1 MAARGRLKPFLLL
14 VLLFALF
21 RPIGAAIAAEPGAIE
36 RDLVVTVQGEE
47 RHVSLDEALTLLNVP
62 SVSIALIDEGR
73 IAFARAYGQDATPT
87 TLYQAASLSK
97 FVAAIG
103 AMRLVENG
111 TLKLDEDVN
120 ETLTSWTV
128 PTNEF
133 DSTHKVTL
141 RGLLSMTGGI
151 GVPGFLGYAVGA
163 PLPTLAQILDGA
175 PPANSPPVTVIAV
188 PGSAYH
194 YSGGGYEIAEALM
207 QDATGK
213 PFPQLMRELV
223 LDPMGMT
230 NSSFDQPP
238 NAALMARATSGHFGD
253 GKELPGRFHLFP
265 EHAAAG
271 LWSTPT
277 DLAKL
282 LVQLAHT
289 WQGFSSIFLH
299 RRTLQEMLTPQNG
312 GPYGLGAAVAG
323 DGASLVLMKRG
334 QNIGYQGY
342 LILYPATGQ
351 GMVVMTNSD
360 NGSKLAE
367 ALIKRAA
374 AAYDWPDL
382 PPLAD

>member
-1 MAARGRLKPFLLL
+1 MAANGGLKCVLLL
-14 VLLFALF
+14 ATVLTLLLPFD
-21 RPIGAAIAAEPGAIE
+21 AATAVEPSAIE
-36 RDLVVTVQGEE
+36 HDLVVTVQGEQQ
-47 RHVSLDEALTLLNVP
+47 RVGIDEALKLLNIP
-62 SVSIALIDEGR
+62 SASIALIDEGR
-73 IAFARAYGQDATPT
+73 IAFARAYGEDATPAT
-87 TLYQAASLSK
+87 VYQAASLSK

-120 ETLTSWTV
+120 DKLTAWQV
-128 PTNEF
+128 PSNAFDATN
-133 DSTHKVTL
+133 KVTL

-151 GVPGFLGYAVGA
+151 GVPGFLGYAVGS
-163 PLPTLAQILDGA
+163 PLPTLTQILEGVS
-175 PPANSPPVTVIAV
+175 PANSPPVTVIAI

-223 LDPMGMT
+223 LDPVGMID
-230 NSSFDQPP
+230 SSFDQPP
-238 NAALMARATSGHFGD
+238 DAALTARATSGHFGD
-253 GKELPGRFHLFP
+253 GAALPGRFHLFP

-299 RRTLQEMLTPQNG
+299 RRTLEEILTRQNG

-360 NGSKLAE
+360 NGSRLAE

>member
-47 RHVSLDEALTLLNVP
+47 KRVDIDAALTLLNVP

-73 IAFARAYGQDATPT
+73 IAFARAYGQDATPA

-151 GVPGFLGYAVGA
+151 GVPGFVGYEVGA
-163 PLPTLAQILDGA
+163 PTLTQILDGA
-175 PPANSPPVTVIAV
+175 SPANSPPVTVIAV
-188 PGSAYH
+188 PGSTYH

-207 QDATGK
+207 QDAAGK

-230 NSSFDQPP
+230 DSSFDQPP

-253 GKELPGRFHLFP
+253 GAALPGRFHLFP

-312 GPYGLGAAVAG
+312 APYGLGAAVAG

-360 NGSKLAE
+360 NGSKLAG

-374 AAYDWPDL
+374 AAYDWPAL

>member
-47 RHVSLDEALTLLNVP
+47 RHVNLDEALTLLNVP

-73 IAFARAYGQDATPT
+73 IAFARAYGKDATPA

-230 NSSFDQPP
+230 DSSFDQPP